1 MKRSHP
7 SPGEPEGDSCWSL
20 FDDENQEEAEGVGG
34 VCASEH
40 PYFKGRTFPKESLE
54 EALDEYIPTACD
66 FLTMAGMQGRST
78 ASSLHKAA
86 GRFRA
91 KDREGCA
98 AAARVAAGG
107 AWQLLQETAPSEAI
121 LHTHALSHAMLA
133 ASLTDPLEA
142 MRHADLALLLCPDLP
157 IGALHGLAQECNL
170 RCQAQVAQAP
180 KPCAESRAWQ
190 IPAEL
195 DLRSPK
201 VPQVSQP
208 IERVGCH
215 GLSVMSFRERMLKRA
230 CPALVEGHLS
240 QAQWSAQGWSDLRFW
255 AVQHGHRTIP
265 IEMGSSEDDAT
276 SMALQQSTVSEGS
289 LLVSEFVEKYL
300 LPSNESCQRAPEEWP
315 SEGIDEWSVSQ
326 VAYMAQHQLLMQI
339 PELRCQI
346 YVPHFCSLGQLQTVN
361 VWIGTAGTVTAL
373 HYDLDDN
380 FLVQVAGF
388 KYVRL
393 YAFGESDNLYAE
405 DAPRDRGKKHGA
417 SFSPVRVE
425 SPDLE
430 VHPKFARA
438 QYTETLLGPGE
449 MLFIPKKC
457 WHYVRSL
464 TTSISVNFWF

>member
-7 SPGEPEGDSCWSL
+7 SAGEPEGDSCWSL
-20 FDDENQEEAEGVGG
+20 FDDEETQEEAEGVGG

-66 FLTMAGMQGRST
+66 FLTMAGTQGRST

-133 ASLTDPLEA
+133 ASLTDPWEA

-170 RCQAQVAQAP
+170 RCQAQAQ
-180 KPCAESRAWQ
+180 KPCAEERAWH

-201 VPQVSQP
+201 VPQILQP

-215 GLSVMSFRERMLKRA
+215 GLSVISFRECL
-230 CPALVEGHLS
+230 
-240 QAQWSAQGWSDLRFW
+240 WLRF
-255 AVQHGHRTIP
+255 
-265 IEMGSSEDDAT
+265 
-276 SMALQQSTVSEGS
+276 
-289 LLVSEFVEKYL
+289 
-300 LPSNESCQRAPEEWP
+300 
-315 SEGIDEWSVSQ
+315 
-326 VAYMAQHQLLMQI
+326 QL
-339 PELRCQI
+339 
-346 YVPHFCSLGQLQTVN
+346 
-361 VWIGTAGTVTAL
+361 
-373 HYDLDDN
+373 
-380 FLVQVAGF
+380 
-388 KYVRL
+388 
-393 YAFGESDNLYAE
+393 
-405 DAPRDRGKKHGA
+405 
-417 SFSPVRVE
+417 
-425 SPDLE
+425 
-430 VHPKFARA
+430 
-438 QYTETLLGPGE
+438 TLLTQF
-449 MLFIPKKC
+449 LFFCLLCCAFVCFLLSRCNNP
-457 WHYVRSL
+457 
-464 TTSISVNFWF
+464 TSAGKLVDGNLVGKQSA